1 MQFVKDTAVA
11 PQARRQ
17 QARGPSVRPKSPLL
31 CGLVGASVA
40 ALACSVALAQAPVAA
55 PSTAQIAPLP
65 GGLRAP
71 TAAPSLREGVAAV
84 VNNGII
90 STYDLRQRVLLLIVS
105 SGVQPTPESLPSLEA
120 EALRDLIDEQLQ
132 MQEIQRI
139 ETSRKVTIQPTDQEI
154 DEDITALARQ
164 NNITGQQLLQSLAT
178 AGVEAQTL
186 RQQIRAEA
194 SWRRYVG
201 GAFASSIAVGEDQIN
216 SAIQRVA
223 AASTKPQYLIGEI
236 LLDSQ
241 RAGGPEAAIA
251 GAQQLISQI
260 QGGAPFTGVAR
271 QFSSAPTGV
280 SGGDAG
286 WVMAGDLP
294 QAVEQA
300 LEQMRP
306 GQISQPIPVS
316 GGVYIVIL
324 RDKRNGSDATLV
336 DLKQAALRLPA
347 DASAAD
353 VAAAQAKLETLR
365 GQIKGCDTLEARA
378 NAVDGVVAG
387 DLGET
392 DLKEL
397 SPSFRDAIAPLQ
409 PGQVSAPV
417 RTAAGLH
424 LVALCGRRAAGAETP
439 SREAVRERL
448 VEQEL
453 AMISRRQLRDLRNS
467 ASIENR

>member
-1 MQFVKDTAVA
+1 MQFVKATAVA
-11 PQARRQ
+11 HGARRQ
-17 QARGPSVRPKSPLL
+17 FVRSKSSFAGGLL
-31 CGLVGASVA
+31 AASAAVIAWGAAS
-40 ALACSVALAQAPVAA
+40 AQTPAPG
-55 PSTAQIAPLP
+55 PSTAPIAPLSS
-65 GGLRAP
+65 GLRATANVP
-71 TAAPSLREGVAAV
+71 TLREGVAAV

-90 STYDLRQRVLLLIVS
+90 STYDLRQRILLLIVS
-105 SGVQPTPESLPSLEA
+105 SGVQPTAESLPQLER

-132 MQEIQRI
+132 LQEIQEI
-139 ETSRKVTIQPTDQEI
+139 ESRRKVTIQPTDQEI
-154 DEDITALARQ
+154 DEDINALARQ
-164 NNITGQQLLQSLAT
+164 NNLTGQQLLASLAA

-186 RQQIRAEA
+186 RQQIRAEGA
-194 SWRRYVG
+194 WRRYVG
-201 GAFASSIAVGEDQIN
+201 GAFGSSISVGEDQIN
-216 SAIQRVA
+216 SAMQRVQA
-223 AASTKPQYLIGEI
+223 AASKPQYLIGEI
-236 LLDSQ
+236 LLDAQ
-241 RAGGPEAAIA
+241 RAGGPEAAIE
-251 GAQQLISQI
+251 GAKQLITQI

-286 WVMAGDLP
+286 WVVSGDLP

-324 RDKRNGSDATLV
+324 RDKRTGADATMV
-336 DLKQAALRLPA
+336 NLKQAALRLPQEASPA
-347 DASAAD
+347 DI
-353 VAAAQAKLETLR
+353 AAAQAKLEALR
-365 GQIKGCDTLEARA
+365 GQITSCDTLEARA
-378 NAVDGVVAG
+378 NAVEGVVAG

-397 SPSFRDAIAPLQ
+397 SPAFRDAISPLQ

-424 LVALCGRRAAGAETP
+424 LVALCGKRAAGAAVPT
-439 SREAVRERL
+439 REDVRERL

-467 ASIENR
+467 ASIENK